1 MFRASSFMEKKTNFS
16 ILGGW
21 YGLLPRF
28 KHSMEYPN
36 KSLGNLPQIEYQ
48 CKRD

>member
-1 MFRASSFMEKKTNFS
+1 MCYYEILVMFRAIKTSSFMEQKTNFS

-28 KHSMEYPN
+28 
-36 KSLGNLPQIEYQ
+36 LA
-48 CKRD
+48 